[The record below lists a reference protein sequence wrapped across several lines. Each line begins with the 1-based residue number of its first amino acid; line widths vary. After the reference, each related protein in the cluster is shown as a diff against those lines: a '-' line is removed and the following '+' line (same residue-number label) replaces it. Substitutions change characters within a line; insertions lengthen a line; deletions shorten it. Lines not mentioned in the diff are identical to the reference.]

1 MSAILCRGS
10 RKPDNLKIEKIYIWA
25 ATNVATVA
33 VEDIYLQF
41 SQNRIL
47 MIKECLYV
55 SSIRTNLISIS
66 RLVDDKYFVYFN
78 DKSVIIRKK

>member
-10 RKPDNLKIEKIYIWA
+10 RKPDNLKIEEIYIWA
-25 ATNVATVA
+25 ATNVTTVA

-47 MIKECLYV
+47 MIK
-55 SSIRTNLISIS
+55 
-66 RLVDDKYFVYFN
+66 
-78 DKSVIIRKK
+78 